1 MLLNVILDL
10 DQNPQAVKN
19 CRAFDE
25 SPHWLYSK
33 KRFEEAQQVL
43 DKIARWN
50 NCQDANTKLVFDRE
64 DNLKIE
70 NSEDDSSG
78 ADTKFNEAD
87 DGSKEP
93 NACLQII
100 KHPRFV
106 AVFVICSFG
115 W

>member
-1 MLLNVILDL
+1 M
-10 DQNPQAVKN
+10 
-19 CRAFDE
+19 
-25 SPHWLYSK
+25 
-33 KRFEEAQQVL
+33 L

-64 DNLKIE
+64 DNLNIEKQNDDSGDLKIE
-70 NSEDDSSG
+70 GIDDN
-78 ADTKFNEAD
+78 K
-87 DGSKEP
+87 KEP

-100 KHPRFV
+100 RYPNFV